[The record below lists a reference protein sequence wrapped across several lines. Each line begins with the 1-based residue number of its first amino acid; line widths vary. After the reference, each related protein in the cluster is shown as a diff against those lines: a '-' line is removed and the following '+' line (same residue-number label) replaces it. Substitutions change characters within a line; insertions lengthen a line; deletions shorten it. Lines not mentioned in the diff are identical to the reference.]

1 MCNRLGISTDVDPS
15 FKGMAGY
22 GFPLILS
29 ALGLSV
35 GVGPELV
42 GELDMDVGLEL
53 VGELDIDVGLELVGG
68 LDMDVGLDGVV
79 PELATDVGC
88 VLEVLEL
95 SLPHPTR
102 STISEMKMSIFM
114 RFCI

>member
-1 MCNRLGISTDVDPS
+1 
-15 FKGMAGY
+15 MAGY
-22 GFPLILS
+22 GFPLVLS

-35 GVGPELV
+35 G
-42 GELDMDVGLEL
+42 
-53 VGELDIDVGLELVGG
+53 VGLELVGG
-68 LDMDVGLDGVV
+68 LDMDIGLDGVM

-95 SLPHPTR
+95 SFPHPTR
-102 STISEMKMSIFM
+102 STNSEMKMSIFM